1 MLAELKVLFV
11 QGNDIVRVEGLNAC
25 YKLRELVMDKNRI
38 KFVDADGF
46 SGLTNLRELRLEE
59 NGLRSLSNFNLPNL
73 QSLYLGLNRV
83 NDLAELDKLSS
94 IPFLMELS
102 LNSNP
107 VARKQLYR
115 ANAIRRLPT
124 LKVSF
129 LLWFL
134 AKLAKFFLLL
144 MFVFVFLYFSTH
156 V

>member
-124 LKVSF
+124 LKVCF
-129 LLWFL
+129 LVFGQVGQVFSSSNVC
-134 AKLAKFFLLL
+134 FFI
-144 MFVFVFLYFSTH
+144 FFNACIVY
-156 V
+156 

>member
-1 MLAELKVLFV
+1 MLPELKVLFV

-129 LLWFL
+129 LVWFGL
-134 AKLAKFFLLL
+134 VVGQVGQVFSSSNVCFF
-144 MFVFVFLYFSTH
+144 
-156 V
+156 

>member
-1 MLAELKVLFV
+1 MLPELKVLFV

-129 LLWFL
+129 LVWFGCWPSWPS
-134 AKLAKFFLLL
+134 FF
-144 MFVFVFLYFSTH
+144 FF
-156 V
+156 

>member
-1 MLAELKVLFV
+1 MLPELKVLFL

-46 SGLTNLRELRLEE
+46 SALTNLRELRLEE

-124 LKVSF
+124 LKVF
-129 LLWFL
+129 ILV
-134 AKLAKFFLLL
+134 LLL
-144 MFVFVFLYFSTH
+144 LLLLFAL
-156 V
+156 